1 MSPAISPE
9 QINALVRDMVF
20 GTDAKTK
27 QSQIQRN
34 GLCQWIV
41 LRQHPESL

>member
-1 MSPAISPE
+1 MSPTISPE
-9 QINALVRDMVF
+9 KINALVRDMVF
-20 GTDAKTK
+20 GADAKTK
-27 QSQIQRN
+27 QGSNSRD